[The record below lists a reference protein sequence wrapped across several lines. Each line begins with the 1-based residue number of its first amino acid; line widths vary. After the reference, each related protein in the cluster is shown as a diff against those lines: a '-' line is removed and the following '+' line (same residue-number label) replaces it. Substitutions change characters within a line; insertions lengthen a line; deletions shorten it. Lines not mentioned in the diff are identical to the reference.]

1 MAAEPAVRK
10 LAAIL
15 SADVVGYSR
24 LMAEDEDATVRTLAA
39 YREEVALLVRQHR
52 GRVVD
57 FTGDNFLAEFPT
69 ATDAVEC
76 ALEIQRVLSARNA
89 PLPSERKMQFRI
101 GIHMGE
107 VRVEEGRLYGDGVNI
122 AARLEGLAEQGG
134 ICISAT
140 VHDQVRNKLDAT
152 YQDLGDQTV
161 KNIPH
166 QVRAYRVEPRAWQP
180 EPRAEAPPAKARR
193 FRTALLALS
202 ALLFLFGV
210 GLWATWPA
218 PLGLLIDVA
227 GVSGPPVNPALPDRP
242 SIAVLPFTNMSGD
255 PEQEYFSDGLTED
268 VTNELARLPY
278 LFVIARHSA
287 FMYKGKQVNVEDVG
301 RELGVRYVLEG
312 SVRKVGDRVRVTAQL
327 IDATT
332 GGHLWSRRYDRE
344 LSDIFAIQSDIS
356 GEILAAMRVEIGTA
370 EAQRL
375 ARKPRQSFTASDALW
390 RGLYYLNRGS
400 REDVEESRTLFERAI
415 ELAPERGAAYAF
427 LGFTYLQESM
437 QGWSA
442 DAALLDRA
450 EALGSR
456 AVELNPSAAPGH
468 VLLGFASFFRDR
480 PEGTIAQAERAIE
493 LEPNNPVHHALR
505 GIAMARQGRFLEA
518 TRSIRQA
525 LRLNPR
531 PDAGLLML
539 TAYVNEAAGRVGE
552 AMVLM
557 EQIRSENPDNIIA
570 RVVLA
575 RFYEREARH
584 EEAQATVR
592 EILLVVPD
600 FTVER
605 AMQLI
610 PGWEGLLGPEDFARA
625 PDDLRTAGLP

>member
-1 MAAEPAVRK
+1 MAPEPVERK

-39 YREEVALLVRQHR
+39 YREEISLLVRQHR

-69 ATDAVEC
+69 ATDAAEC
-76 ALEIQRVLSARNA
+76 AVEIQRVVSARNA

-161 KNIPH
+161 KNIPD

-180 EPRAEAPPAKARR
+180 EPRVEAPPAKARR
-193 FRTALLALS
+193 LRTALLALG
-202 ALLFLFGV
+202 AVLLLVGV

-227 GVSGPPVNPALPDRP
+227 GVSGPPVNPALPEMP
-242 SIAVLPFTNMSGD
+242 SLAVLPFTNMSGD

-268 VTNELARLPY
+268 VTTELARLPY
-278 LFVIARHSA
+278 LFVIARNSA

-332 GGHLWSRRYDRE
+332 GGHVWSQRYDRE

-356 GEILAAMRVEIGTA
+356 EEILAAVGVGIGDA

-375 ARKPRQSFTASDALW
+375 ARKPARSFTATDAVW
-390 RGLYYLNRGS
+390 KGVHHVNRGT
-400 REDVEESRTLFERAI
+400 REDNQKARRLFERAI
-415 ELAPERGAAYAF
+415 ELDPENAGAHALLAN
-427 LGFTYLQESM
+427 TYLIELTS
-437 QGWSA
+437 GWSS

-450 EALGSR
+450 EALAKRALELDASVANGHEALAFVYFSRGRTKAALVEIER
-456 AVELNPSAAPGH
+456 AVGLASNDASA
-468 VLLGFASFFRDR
+468 R
-480 PEGTIAQAERAIE
+480 
-493 LEPNNPVHHALR
+493 ALR
-505 GIAMARQGRFLEA
+505 GLFLANEGRFLEA
-518 TRSIRQA
+518 TRDVKRA

-531 PDAGLLML
+531 PSPFLQLI
-539 TAYVNEAAGRVGE
+539 TAYVNYGAG
-552 AMVLM
+552 
-557 EQIRSENPDNIIA
+557 
-570 RVVLA
+570 
-575 RFYEREARH
+575 RH
-584 EEAQATVR
+584 EEAMELLERVRLANPDNLIARIALAAFYGRAGRREEARATVR
-592 EILLVVPD
+592 EILLVAPD
-600 FTVER
+600 LTVER

-610 PGWEGLLGPEDFARA
+610 PGLERIDGPEEFARY
-625 PDDLRTAGLP
+625 PDTLRTAGLP